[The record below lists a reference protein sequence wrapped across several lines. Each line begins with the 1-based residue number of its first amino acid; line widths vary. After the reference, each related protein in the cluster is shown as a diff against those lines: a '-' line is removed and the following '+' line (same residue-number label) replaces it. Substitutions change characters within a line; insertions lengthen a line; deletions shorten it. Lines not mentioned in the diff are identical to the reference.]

1 MKENAQKKRKER
13 FNPANDVSMVE
24 RIADRKKEMEEEEE
38 EEEEIAMA
46 VPLAP
51 AECLLLLLKI
61 DF

>member
-38 EEEEIAMA
+38 EEIAVA
-46 VPLAP
+46 VPLTP
-51 AECLLLLLKI
+51 TNCLLLMLSI
-61 DF
+61 HF

>member
-38 EEEEIAMA
+38 EIAVA
-46 VPLAP
+46 VPFTP
-51 AECLLLLLKI
+51 TNCLLLML
-61 DF
+61 